1 MPRAEITL
9 PRNLRD
15 ALRRGHPWVYRNHL
29 DAAIDLADGTEVV
42 VRCAGWR
49 GIGLWDAQGPIAI
62 RIYTTA
68 NRIDVAL
75 ITQRVREAWQG
86 RSILRA
92 QGVTAYRW
100 LFGEGDGLPGITV
113 DLYGTVAV
121 LQSYG
126 SGPASIVHHVVA
138 ALVAVNPDLVAVL
151 GSKNRDDDSTIPQRR
166 AVLWGEV
173 PDHELVVQEHA
184 GLQFVVDPQ
193 VGQKTGLFLD
203 HRENRQTLMH
213 YVAGL
218 SVLNCFAYT
227 GAFSLYALKGG
238 ARKVVSA
245 DIGHGLAEAADRNIA
260 LNQLP
265 AERHQFV
272 TQDCFDLLQ
281 KMTGDGRKYDCIILD
296 PPSFARTRQQR
307 DAAMQAYTRLNMLA
321 LKCLTPNGLLVS
333 ASCTSQ
339 IGPEEFRAMLA
350 TAATNSEK
358 RLQILHEAGHALD
371 HPVPAHFPEG
381 RYLKCIIT
389 RVGELW

>member
-15 ALRRGHPWVYRNHL
+15 TLRRGHPWVYRNHL

-42 VRCAGWR
+42 VRCGGWR

-68 NRIDVAL
+68 NRIDASL

-113 DLYGTVAV
+113 DLYGNVAV

-126 SGPASIVHHVVA
+126 SGPASIVHHVVV

-151 GSKNRDDDSTIPQRR
+151 GSKNRDDDNNTSQRR

-173 PDHELVVQEHA
+173 PAHELVVQEHA

-245 DIGHGLAEAADRNIA
+245 DSGHGLAEAAERNIA

-265 AERHQFV
+265 AERHQYV
-272 TQDCFDLLQ
+272 TQDCFELLQ

-296 PPSFARTRQQR
+296 PPSFARTRLQR

-321 LKCLTPNGLLVS
+321 IKCLTPNGLLVS

-339 IGPEEFRAMLA
+339 IAPEEFRMML
-350 TAATNSEK
+350 TSVATNSEK

-371 HPVPAHFPEG
+371 HPVPAHFLEG
-381 RYLKCIIT
+381 RYLKFIIA
-389 RVGELW
+389 RIGDLW

>member
-68 NRIDVAL
+68 NRIDATL

-113 DLYGTVAV
+113 DLYGNVAV

-138 ALVAVNPDLVAVL
+138 APDPTSNPSADQA
-151 GSKNRDDDSTIPQRR
+151 S
-166 AVLWGEV
+166 AAE
-173 PDHELVVQEHA
+173 E
-184 GLQFVVDPQ
+184 
-193 VGQKTGLFLD
+193 
-203 HRENRQTLMH
+203 RQ
-213 YVAGL
+213 
-218 SVLNCFAYT
+218 
-227 GAFSLYALKGG
+227 GAGG
-238 ARKVVSA
+238 ALQS
-245 DIGHGLAEAADRNIA
+245 GHHCIRGRCRRHSRRLPGAGGEA
-260 LNQLP
+260 
-265 AERHQFV
+265 V
-272 TQDCFDLLQ
+272 
-281 KMTGDGRKYDCIILD
+281 
-296 PPSFARTRQQR
+296 
-307 DAAMQAYTRLNMLA
+307 
-321 LKCLTPNGLLVS
+321 
-333 ASCTSQ
+333 
-339 IGPEEFRAMLA
+339 
-350 TAATNSEK
+350 
-358 RLQILHEAGHALD
+358 LHEAQ
-371 HPVPAHFPEG
+371 
-381 RYLKCIIT
+381 
-389 RVGELW
+389 EL

>member
-1 MPRAEITL
+1 
-9 PRNLRD
+9 
-15 ALRRGHPWVYRNHL
+15 
-29 DAAIDLADGTEVV
+29 
-42 VRCAGWR
+42 
-49 GIGLWDAQGPIAI
+49 
-62 RIYTTA
+62 
-68 NRIDVAL
+68 
-75 ITQRVREAWQG
+75 
-86 RSILRA
+86 
-92 QGVTAYRW
+92 
-100 LFGEGDGLPGITV
+100 
-113 DLYGTVAV
+113 
-121 LQSYG
+121 
-126 SGPASIVHHVVA
+126 
-138 ALVAVNPDLVAVL
+138 
-151 GSKNRDDDSTIPQRR
+151 
-166 AVLWGEV
+166 VLWGTV

-227 GAFSLYALKGG
+227 GAFSLYALNGG

-307 DAAMQAYTRLNMLA
+307 DAAMQAYTRLNTLA

-350 TAATNSEK
+350 TVATTSEK
-358 RLQILHEAGHALD
+358 RLQIVHEAGHALD

-381 RYLKCIIT
+381 RYLKFIIA

>member
-68 NRIDVAL
+68 NRIDASL

-113 DLYGTVAV
+113 DLYGNVAV

-126 SGPASIVHHVVA
+126 SGPASIVHHVVT

-151 GSKNRDDDSTIPQRR
+151 GS
-166 AVLWGEV
+166 
-173 PDHELVVQEHA
+173 
-184 GLQFVVDPQ
+184 
-193 VGQKTGLFLD
+193 
-203 HRENRQTLMH
+203 
-213 YVAGL
+213 
-218 SVLNCFAYT
+218 
-227 GAFSLYALKGG
+227 
-238 ARKVVSA
+238 
-245 DIGHGLAEAADRNIA
+245 
-260 LNQLP
+260 
-265 AERHQFV
+265 
-272 TQDCFDLLQ
+272 
-281 KMTGDGRKYDCIILD
+281 
-296 PPSFARTRQQR
+296 
-307 DAAMQAYTRLNMLA
+307 
-321 LKCLTPNGLLVS
+321 
-333 ASCTSQ
+333 
-339 IGPEEFRAMLA
+339 
-350 TAATNSEK
+350 
-358 RLQILHEAGHALD
+358 
-371 HPVPAHFPEG
+371 
-381 RYLKCIIT
+381 
-389 RVGELW
+389 

>member
-9 PRNLRD
+9 PRSLRD

-29 DAAIDLADGTEVV
+29 DATIDLADGSEVV
-42 VRCAGWR
+42 VRCGGWR

-68 NRIDVAL
+68 NRIDAAL

-86 RSILRA
+86 RVVLRT

-113 DLYGTVAV
+113 DLYGNVAV

-126 SGPASIVHHVVA
+126 SGPASIVQQVVT

-151 GSKNRDDDSTIPQRR
+151 GSKNRDDDTTTLQRR

-173 PDHELVVQEHA
+173 PAHELVVQEHA

-245 DIGHGLAEAADRNIA
+245 DIGNGLAAAAERNIA

-272 TQDCFDLLQ
+272 TQDCFELLQ

-307 DAAMQAYTRLNMLA
+307 DVAMQAYTRLNSMA
-321 LKCLTPNGLLVS
+321 LKCLHPNGLLVS

-339 IGPEEFRAMLA
+339 ISPEEFRTMLA
-350 TAATNSEK
+350 TVATNSEK
-358 RLQILHEAGHALD
+358 RLQILHDAGHALD

-381 RYLKCIIT
+381 RYLKCIIA
-389 RVGELW
+389 RVDEPW

>member
-42 VRCAGWR
+42 VRCGGWR

-68 NRIDVAL
+68 NRVDAAL

-151 GSKNRDDDSTIPQRR
+151 GSKNRDDDSTTPQRR
-166 AVLWGEV
+166 AVLWGTL

-203 HRENRQTLMH
+203 HRENRQTVMH

-321 LKCLTPNGLLVS
+321 LKCLTLNGLLVS

-339 IGPEEFRAMLA
+339 IGPEEFRTMLA
-350 TAATNSEK
+350 TAATHSEK
-358 RLQILHEAGHALD
+358 RLQIVHEAGHALD

>member
-68 NRIDVAL
+68 NRIDATL

-113 DLYGTVAV
+113 DLYGNMAV

-126 SGPASIVHHVVA
+126 SGPASIVHHVVT

-151 GSKNRDDDSTIPQRR
+151 GSKNRDDDTTTPQRR

-245 DIGHGLAEAADRNIA
+245 DSGHGLAEAADRNIA

-307 DAAMQAYTRLNMLA
+307 DAAIQAYTRLNTLA

-350 TAATNSEK
+350 TVATNSEK
-358 RLQILHEAGHALD
+358 CLQILHEAGHALD
-371 HPVPAHFPEG
+371 HPVPTHFLEG
-381 RYLKCIIT
+381 RYLKFIIA
-389 RVGELW
+389 RVSEMW

>member
-1 MPRAEITL
+1 
-9 PRNLRD
+9 
-15 ALRRGHPWVYRNHL
+15 
-29 DAAIDLADGTEVV
+29 
-42 VRCAGWR
+42 
-49 GIGLWDAQGPIAI
+49 
-62 RIYTTA
+62 
-68 NRIDVAL
+68 L

-113 DLYGTVAV
+113 DLYGNVAV

-138 ALVAVNPDLVAVL
+138 ALVAVNPAVVAVL
-151 GSKNRDDDSTIPQRR
+151 GSKNRDDDTTTPQRR

-245 DIGHGLAEAADRNIA
+245 DSGHGLAEAADRNIA

-307 DAAMQAYTRLNMLA
+307 DAAIQAYTRLNTLA

-350 TAATNSEK
+350 TVATNSEK
-358 RLQILHEAGHALD
+358 RLQIVHEAGHALD
-371 HPVPAHFPEG
+371 HPVPTHFLEG
-381 RYLKCIIT
+381 RYLKFIIA
-389 RVGELW
+389 RVSEMW